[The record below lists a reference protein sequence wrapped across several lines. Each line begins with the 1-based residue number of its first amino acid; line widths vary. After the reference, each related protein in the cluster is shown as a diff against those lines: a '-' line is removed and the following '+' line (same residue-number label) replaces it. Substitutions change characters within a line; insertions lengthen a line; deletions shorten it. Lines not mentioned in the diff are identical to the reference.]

1 MSNFTHEPTTPLVNS
16 VLHAAKVLELYA
28 AQREEYLTLTE
39 ISKAL
44 SMHKTTI
51 YRILRTLQSIG
62 WVEQSQTHGKYR
74 LGTGILLVASAVAV
88 HQTSRD
94 LIKEEMQ
101 KLSQHFNETVV
112 LSALRGNTGIC
123 VDIVKSKNTLSVTNE
138 NGYIVPVDLGATGK
152 TLLAAQSLDTQEK
165 ILAMFKTDKNKYKQL
180 KIQLQEIHENGYC
193 ISEGEVDKG
202 VAAIAMPLFMPD
214 GIYTLSI
221 AGPIDRLRGIG
232 YKALAKELNKTIDS
246 ICMKVDGSENTRA

>member
-1 MSNFTHEPTTPLVNS
+1 MKTQTSTTPLVNS
-16 VLHAAKVLELYA
+16 VLHATQILELYA
-28 AQREEYLTLTE
+28 AQREEYLSLTQ

-44 SMHKTTI
+44 NMHKTTI

-62 WVEQSQTHGKYR
+62 WVEQSQIHGQYR

-101 KLSQHFNETVV
+101 KLRDHFNETVV

-123 VDIVKSKNTLSVTNE
+123 VDLVKSKNTLSVTNE
-138 NGYIVPVDLGATGK
+138 NGYIVPVDSGATGK
-152 TLLAAQSLDTQEK
+152 MLLAAQPPEIQER
-165 ILAMFKTDKNKYKQL
+165 ILAKFKTDKIKYKKLKAQL
-180 KIQLQEIHENGYC
+180 KEIQRKEYC
-193 ISEGEVDKG
+193 SSEGEVDDG
-202 VAAIAMPLFMPD
+202 VAAVAMPLFMPD

-221 AGPIDRLRGIG
+221 AGPVDRLQKIG
-232 YKALAKELNKTIDS
+232 HEVLAKELKRTIDA
-246 ICMKVDGSENTRA
+246 ICKKVNGSENTGV

>member
-1 MSNFTHEPTTPLVNS
+1 MPKETSVTSTPLVNS
-16 VLHAAKVLELYA
+16 VLHAAKLLELYA
-28 AQREEYLTLTE
+28 AQREEYLSLTE
-39 ISKAL
+39 ISKKL
-44 SMHKTTI
+44 GMHKTTI

-62 WVEQSQTHGKYR
+62 WVEQSQLHGKYR

-88 HQTSRD
+88 HHNSRD

-101 KLSQHFNETVV
+101 RLSQHFNETVV

-152 TLLAAQSLDTQEK
+152 TLLSSQPQEIQEK
-165 ILAMFKTDKNKYKQL
+165 ILATLKIDKNKVQVLKKQI
-180 KIQLQEIHENGYC
+180 KEIQRQGYC
-193 ISEGEVDKG
+193 SSEGEVDSG
-202 VAAIAMPLFMPD
+202 VAAVAMPIYMSD

-221 AGPIDRLRGIG
+221 AGPIDRLRSIG
-232 YKALAKELNKTIDS
+232 HKVLICELKKTIDS
-246 ICMKVDGSENTRA
+246 ISKKINGSENTGM